1 MACINAVVAEGDAVG
16 RVMLEGRGAGAGPT
30 ACAVVADLVDLARGR
45 LTPVWGQDTPA
56 DDLVVPIGQHL
67 GAYYLRLMVIDQP
80 GVIADVA
87 AILRDHGVS
96 LGSLLQHGRSPGES
110 VPVVLVTHEV
120 REHAMRAAADAI
132 AALAAVLEPPA
143 LIRIEPG

>member
-1 MACINAVVAEGDAVG
+1 
-16 RVMLEGRGAGAGPT
+16 
-30 ACAVVADLVDLARGR
+30 
-45 LTPVWGQDTPA
+45 
-56 DDLVVPIGQHL
+56 
-67 GAYYLRLMVIDQP
+67 MVIDQP

-132 AALAAVLEPPA
+132 GALAAVLEPPA

>member
-1 MACINAVVAEGDAVG
+1 M
-16 RVMLEGRGAGAGPT
+16 
-30 ACAVVADLVDLARGR
+30 VADLIDLARGR

-56 DDLVVPIGQHL
+56 DDAVVPIGQHL
-67 GAYYLRLMVIDQP
+67 GAYYLRLMVSDRP

-87 AILRDHGVS
+87 AILRDQGVS
-96 LGSLLQHGRSPGES
+96 LESLLQHGRSPGES

-120 REHAMRAAADAI
+120 REHAMQAACAAI
-132 AALAAVLEPPA
+132 AALPAVLEPPA